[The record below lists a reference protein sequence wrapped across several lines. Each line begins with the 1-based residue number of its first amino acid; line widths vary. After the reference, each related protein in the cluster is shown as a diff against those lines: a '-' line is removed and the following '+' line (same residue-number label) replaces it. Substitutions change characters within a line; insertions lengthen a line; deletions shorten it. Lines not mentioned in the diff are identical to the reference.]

1 MLPRVDE
8 GSINRPQFA
17 LSKLDR
23 QLFYLSRDGRQL
35 NAKLPSCGVSPS
47 DELK

>member
-1 MLPRVDE
+1 MLPRVNE
-8 GSINRPQFA
+8 GSINRLFT

-23 QLFYLSRDGRQL
+23 QLLYLSRDGRQL
-35 NAKLPSCGVSPS
+35 NAKLPSCGVQPS